1 LSIIL
6 GLGLIRFFKFPCSPL
21 ILVVELSLR
30 VLDLV
35 RRPPVTVG
43 VGVSVRDVVRVMYEN
58 SIGSIVIVDDVGR
71 PIGIFTERDLLRL
84 VAQGA
89 SLDSPVDTVMSRDL
103 VVVKGVE
110 GVVRA
115 AMLMSEHR
123 VRHLPV
129 VDDEGKLVGV
139 ISVRDVVDALRG
151 ILAVRAAEGELS
163 LFTA

>member
-1 LSIIL
+1 
-6 GLGLIRFFKFPCSPL
+6 
-21 ILVVELSLR
+21 
-30 VLDLV
+30 LDLV
-35 RRPPVTVG
+35 RRPHVTVG
-43 VGVSVRDVVRVMYEN
+43 VGVSVRDVVRVVYEN

-123 VRHLPV
+123 IRHLPV

-151 ILAVRAAEGELS
+151 ILAVRAAEGEHS

>member
-1 LSIIL
+1 
-6 GLGLIRFFKFPCSPL
+6 
-21 ILVVELSLR
+21 LSLR

-123 VRHLPV
+123 IRHLPV

-151 ILAVRAAEGELS
+151 VLAVRAAEGELS

>member
-1 LSIIL
+1 M
-6 GLGLIRFFKFPCSPL
+6 
-21 ILVVELSLR
+21 SLR

-35 RRPPVTVG
+35 RRPSVTVG

-89 SLDSPVDTVMSRDL
+89 SLDSPVDSVMSRDL

-110 GVVRA
+110 GVVKA

-123 VRHLPV
+123 IRHLPV

>member
-1 LSIIL
+1 LVL
-6 GLGLIRFFKFPCSPL
+6 GFP
-21 ILVVELSLR
+21 
-30 VLDLV
+30 
-35 RRPPVTVG
+35 
-43 VGVSVRDVVRVMYEN
+43 VRDVVRVMYEN

-84 VAQGA
+84 AAQGA

>member
-1 LSIIL
+1 M
-6 GLGLIRFFKFPCSPL
+6 
-21 ILVVELSLR
+21 
-30 VLDLV
+30 DLV
-35 RRPPVTVG
+35 RRPHVTVG

-89 SLDSPVDTVMSRDL
+89 SLDSPVDSVMSRDL
-103 VVVKGVE
+103 VVVKDVE

-123 VRHLPV
+123 IRHLPV
-129 VDDEGKLVGV
+129 VDDEGKLMGV

>member
-1 LSIIL
+1 
-6 GLGLIRFFKFPCSPL
+6 
-21 ILVVELSLR
+21 
-30 VLDLV
+30 LDLV
-35 RRPPVTVG
+35 RRPHVTVG
-43 VGVSVRDVVRVMYEN
+43 VGVSVRDVVRVVYEN

-89 SLDSPVDTVMSRDL
+89 SLDSPVDSVMSRDL
-103 VVVKGVE
+103 VVVKDVE

-123 VRHLPV
+123 IRHLPV

-151 ILAVRAAEGELS
+151 ILAVRAAEGEHS

>member
-1 LSIIL
+1 M
-6 GLGLIRFFKFPCSPL
+6 
-21 ILVVELSLR
+21 
-30 VLDLV
+30 DLV
-35 RRPPVTVG
+35 RRPHVTVG
-43 VGVSVRDVVRVMYEN
+43 VGVSVRDVVRVVYEN

-71 PIGIFTERDLLRL
+71 RIGIFIERDLLRL

-89 SLDSPVDTVMSRDL
+89 SLDSPVDSVMSRDL
-103 VVVKGVE
+103 VVVKDVE

-123 VRHLPV
+123 IRHLPV

-151 ILAVRAAEGELS
+151 ILAVRAAEGEHS

>member
-1 LSIIL
+1 M
-6 GLGLIRFFKFPCSPL
+6 
-21 ILVVELSLR
+21 
-30 VLDLV
+30 DLV